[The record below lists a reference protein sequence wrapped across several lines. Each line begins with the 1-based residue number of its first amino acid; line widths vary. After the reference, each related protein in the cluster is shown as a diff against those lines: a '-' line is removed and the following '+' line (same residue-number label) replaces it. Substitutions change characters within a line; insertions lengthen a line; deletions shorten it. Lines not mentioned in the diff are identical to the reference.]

1 MTLRLEAAFKHDP
14 ESVKAAREF
23 VAGALAAWDLDDLAE
38 VAGLL
43 TSELATNA
51 VVHAR
56 TAYHI
61 AVEYR
66 PPELL
71 VEVHDGSRR
80 LPVPRRALRD
90 RKAANGW
97 GLLIVEGLADR
108 WGSRRERQGKN
119 VWFALVAQGRDARPD
134 ALAGSV

>member
-1 MTLRLEAAFKHDP
+1 MLHLDAAFEHDP

-23 VAGALAAWDLDDLAE
+23 VAGALAAWHLDDLAE

-51 VVHAR
+51 VIHAR

-71 VEVHDGSRR
+71 VEVHDGSRHR
-80 LPVPRRALRD
+80 PLPRRAVTE

-97 GLLIVEGLADR
+97 GLLIVEALADR
-108 WGSRRERQGKN
+108 WGSRSEGEGKK
-119 VWFALVAQGRDARPD
+119 VWFTLSGPGPD
-134 ALAGSV
+134 AVAGSV

>member
-1 MTLRLEAAFKHDP
+1 MTLRLEAAFEQDP
-14 ESVKAAREF
+14 GSVKAAREF
-23 VAGALAAWDLDDLAE
+23 VAGTLVAWDLDDLAE

-56 TAYHI
+56 TAYLI

-80 LPVPRRALRD
+80 RPVPRRAQAD
-90 RKAANGW
+90 RKAAKGR
-97 GLLIVEGLADR
+97 GL
-108 WGSRRERQGKN
+108 
-119 VWFALVAQGRDARPD
+119 
-134 ALAGSV
+134 

>member
-1 MTLRLEAAFKHDP
+1 MTLHLEAAFEDDP

-23 VAGALAAWDLDDLAE
+23 VTGALAAWDLDDLAE

-66 PPELL
+66 PPEVV
-71 VEVHDGSRR
+71 VEVYDGSRR
-80 LPVPRRALRD
+80 RPVPRRPLAE
-90 RKAANGW
+90 RKAVNGW
-97 GLLIVEGLADR
+97 GLLTVERLANR
-108 WGSRRERQGKN
+108 WGSRRERHGKK
-119 VWFALVAQGRDARPD
+119 VWFALAAPGRD